1 VRWRWLSPPASGSF
15 SGRSSDGTAER
26 IQSPLPCR
34 RCFRLGPDRD
44 IAAVRCR
51 RAAGQDDRRYDVVRR
66 NGEIYGQNEPADH
79 IYKIISGTVR
89 TYKIF
94 SDGRRQIGAFYLAGD
109 VFGLELGVARTFS
122 AEAING
128 ARVLVIKL
136 SAVMGLAERE
146 HDVARRLWALTA
158 RELHRVQD
166 HSLLLMKTAQE
177 RVTSFLIE
185 MVARLPAGSTVE
197 LPMPRRDIADYL
209 GLTVETV
216 CRTLTQ
222 LENTAAIEQ
231 PSSRRIVLRNR
242 AALQRLNG

>member
-1 VRWRWLSPPASGSF
+1 MGPRSEYKIPHFADGASGWGRTAKHSGQSAQRDLSRPSVAADPLDKMTGVAMSF
-15 SGRSSDGTAER
+15 A
-26 IQSPLPCR
+26 
-34 RCFRLGPDRD
+34 
-44 IAAVRCR
+44 
-51 RAAGQDDRRYDVVRR
+51 R

-109 VFGLELGVARTFS
+109 VFGLEMGVAHTFS

-128 ARVLVIKL
+128 ARVLVVKL
-136 SAVMGLAERE
+136 SAVIELAGRE
-146 HDVARRLWALTA
+146 HDVAPLLWALTA
-158 RELHRVQD
+158 RELLRVQD
-166 HSLLLMKTAQE
+166 HSLLLTKSAQE
-177 RVTSFLIE
+177 RVASFLIE
-185 MVARLPAGSTVE
+185 MVARLPAGNTVE
-197 LPMPRRDIADYL
+197 LPMSRRDIADYL

-222 LENTAAIEQ
+222 LENTAAIAQ
-231 PSSRRIVLRNR
+231 TSSRRIVLRNR